1 LVPELLRLTPEG
13 SVSVDSK
20 GEVDVTT
27 ALVLSLVET
36 EPRSGQAGA
45 EEKYRPPRVGSE
57 FRERLRPAVSFL
69 VVLTFLVLAIV
80 FVLAHGSVADPDIW
94 WHLHNADYLVQHHAL
109 PRYDMYSFTVAGH
122 PWINHE
128 WLGELPYY
136 FGWRALGLRGI
147 DAVTLSVLSLI
158 FLGLLYLSYRHSGHY
173 KASVAACCYAVF
185 LASVSFGPR
194 TILFGYAYLVGLLV
208 VLQRFRQRD
217 SNLVWIIP
225 PLFCL
230 WVNTHGSWLIGLI
243 LFSIVIG
250 TGLVRG
256 TWGAVSAEPWTPS
269 QRKKL
274 LLVWGMSVAALFVN
288 PFGWRLVFYPFD
300 LAFRQKLNIEH
311 VAEWVSVN
319 FHDLRGKLV
328 LVLLL
333 ALVISVLLRSCRW
346 TLAELGLLTFAL
358 YSGLTYSRFLFL
370 LGLVVAPLLAKIL
383 DFVPRY
389 RREADTPVLNA
400 FVILL
405 MIGAAAYFWPRDAKL
420 QAAVEQQYPVQAV
433 FYLESHPPQGPVLNF
448 YLWGGYINWKD
459 PNLKIFLDSRV
470 DIFEYSGVL
479 QDYLDLLSLTQSE
492 KVLEKYRI
500 RYVLF
505 PPDEPLTYVLARD
518 PGWKVL
524 YRDRISV
531 LLERTKDYSAN
542 IAGHGKDI
550 IDGTGNSHVA
560 RAATP

>member
-1 LVPELLRLTPEG
+1 MSRSLVPELLHSSLEG
-13 SVSVDSK
+13 VSVDSRGK
-20 GEVDVTT
+20 VVEVSS
-27 ALVLSLVET
+27 ARPLSVVEV
-36 EPRSGQAGA
+36 EPWSGQAPPGA
-45 EEKYRPPRVGSE
+45 EKKYHPSPPRPE
-57 FRERLRPAVSFL
+57 WRERIRPVVSFL
-69 VVLTFLVLAIV
+69 VVLTFLVVGIV

-173 KASVAACCYAVF
+173 KASVAACCYAVL

-194 TILFGYAYLVGLLV
+194 TILFGYAYLVALLI

-217 SNLVWIIP
+217 TRLLWAIP

-230 WVNTHGSWLIGLI
+230 WANTHGSWLIGMI

-256 TWGAVSAEPWTPS
+256 TWGAVSAEPWTHS
-269 QRKKL
+269 QRKNL
-274 LLVWGMSVAALFVN
+274 MLVWGASVAALFVN

-311 VAEWVSVN
+311 VAEWISVN

-328 LVLLL
+328 LGLLL
-333 ALVISVLLRSCRW
+333 VLIISVLLRSCRW

-370 LGLVVAPLLAKIL
+370 LGIVVAPVLAKIL

-389 RREADTPVLNA
+389 RREDDTPVLNA

-420 QAAVEQQYPVQAV
+420 QAAVAQQYPVEAV
-433 FYLESHPPQGPVLNF
+433 SYLEAHPPQAPMLNF

-459 PNLKIFLDSRV
+459 PSLKIFLDSRV

-479 QDYLDLLSLTQSE
+479 QDYFDLLSLTQPE

-505 PPDEPLTYVLARD
+505 PPDEPLTYVLEHD

-531 LLERTKDYSAN
+531 LLERTKDYSAPL
-542 IAGHGKDI
+542 AAHGK
-550 IDGTGNSHVA
+550 T
-560 RAATP
+560 

>member
-1 LVPELLRLTPEG
+1 
-13 SVSVDSK
+13 
-20 GEVDVTT
+20 
-27 ALVLSLVET
+27 
-36 EPRSGQAGA
+36 
-45 EEKYRPPRVGSE
+45 
-57 FRERLRPAVSFL
+57 
-69 VVLTFLVLAIV
+69 
-80 FVLAHGSVADPDIW
+80 
-94 WHLHNADYLVQHHAL
+94 
-109 PRYDMYSFTVAGH
+109 
-122 PWINHE
+122 
-128 WLGELPYY
+128 
-136 FGWRALGLRGI
+136 
-147 DAVTLSVLSLI
+147 
-158 FLGLLYLSYRHSGHY
+158 
-173 KASVAACCYAVF
+173 
-185 LASVSFGPR
+185 
-194 TILFGYAYLVGLLV
+194 
-208 VLQRFRQRD
+208 
-217 SNLVWIIP
+217 
-225 PLFCL
+225 
-230 WVNTHGSWLIGLI
+230 
-243 LFSIVIG
+243 
-250 TGLVRG
+250 
-256 TWGAVSAEPWTPS
+256 
-269 QRKKL
+269 
-274 LLVWGMSVAALFVN
+274 
-288 PFGWRLVFYPFD
+288 VFYPFD

-346 TLAELGLLTFAL
+346 TLTELGLLTFAL

-370 LGLVVAPLLAKIL
+370 LGIVVAPLLAKIL

-405 MIGAAAYFWPRDAKL
+405 MIGAAAYFWPGDAKL
-420 QAAVEQQYPVQAV
+420 RATVEQQYPVQAV
-433 FYLESHPPQGPVLNF
+433 SYLEAHPPQGPVLNF
-448 YLWGGYINWKD
+448 YLWGGYINWRD

-542 IAGHGKDI
+542 IADHGKDI

-560 RAATP
+560 RTATP